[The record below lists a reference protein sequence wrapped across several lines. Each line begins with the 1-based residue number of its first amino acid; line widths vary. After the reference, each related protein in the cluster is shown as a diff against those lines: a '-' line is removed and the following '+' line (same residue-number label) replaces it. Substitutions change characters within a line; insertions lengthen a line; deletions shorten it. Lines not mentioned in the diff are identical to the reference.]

1 MWLTQNEGTIDGK
14 GGMNQRGL
22 NNRYDPLI
30 SSLSHN
36 SDEVTKA
43 NTEQIYFSDADTPMC
58 SLV

>member
-1 MWLTQNEGTIDGK
+1 
-14 GGMNQRGL
+14 MNQREL